1 MPKLH
6 HLNRRRVTWQGED
19 GRIHQLDMTTRHA
32 RLGAEQIRKKFFS
45 LRGIEE
51 RQTYLLFVMHEY
63 PLQVVSSGLIAWF
76 DGERACLKTSKKLEW
91 LHRLPNHSNTARSA
105 FDKLTQKQQDL
116 VLLVFAEGKSV
127 RLAAQALKVSR
138 QHGYHLFWK
147 AVDSVFS
154 PNEDNRRSIR
164 KIRDLL
170 DVTMNPESSWRE
182 VSGYSEDA
190 LDHLDHCARKKRIG
204 ESGEDGEQGFRA
216 SQW

>member
-1 MPKLH
+1 M
-6 HLNRRRVTWQGED
+6 RRVTWRRKG
-19 GRIHQLDMTTRHA
+19 GRIHQCVMPSRGEP
-32 RLGAEQIRKKFFS
+32 LGAEEIRNTFLS

-76 DGERACLKTSKKLEW
+76 DGEEACLKTSKKLEW

-105 FDKLTQKQQDL
+105 FDKLTQEQQDL
-116 VLLVFAEGKSV
+116 VLLVLAEGKSV
-127 RLAAQALKVSR
+127 GSAAQALKVSR
-138 QHGYHLFWK
+138 QHVYHLFWK

-154 PNEDNRRSIR
+154 PNEDNRRRSIR

-170 DVTMNPESSWRE
+170 DVTMGSESSSRE

-190 LDHLDHCARKKRIG
+190 LDHCARKEADRRIG
-204 ESGEDGEQGFRA
+204 
-216 SQW
+216 

>member
-1 MPKLH
+1 MPKLDNKKKRPWGRH
-6 HLNRRRVTWQGED
+6 FTWRGED
-19 GRIHQLDMTTRHA
+19 GRIHQLDMPTRYA

-76 DGERACLKTSKKLEW
+76 DGEEACLKTSKKLEW

-105 FDKLTQKQQDL
+105 FDKLTQEQQDL

-127 RLAAQALKVSR
+127 RLAARALKVSR

-147 AVDSVFS
+147 AVDSVFF
-154 PNEDNRRSIR
+154 PNEDNRRRSIR

-170 DVTMNPESSWRE
+170 DVTMGSESSSRE

-190 LDHLDHCARKKRIG
+190 LDHCARKEADRRIG
-204 ESGEDGEQGFRA
+204 
-216 SQW
+216 

>member
-1 MPKLH
+1 M
-6 HLNRRRVTWQGED
+6 RRVTWRRKG
-19 GRIHQLDMTTRHA
+19 GRIHQLVMPSKGEP
-32 RLGAEQIRKKFFS
+32 LGAEEIRKKFFS

-51 RQTYLLFVMHEY
+51 RQAYLLFVMHEY

-76 DGERACLKTSKKLEW
+76 DGEEACLKTSKKLEW

-105 FDKLTQKQQDL
+105 FDKLTQEQQDL

-127 RLAAQALKVSR
+127 GSAAQALKVSR
-138 QHGYHLFWK
+138 QHVYHLFWK

-154 PNEDNRRSIR
+154 PNEDNRRRSIR
-164 KIRDLL
+164 QIRATL

-190 LDHLDHCARKKRIG
+190 LDHCARKRIG
-204 ESGEDGEQGFRA
+204 ESGEDWEQGFGP
-216 SQW
+216 SPW